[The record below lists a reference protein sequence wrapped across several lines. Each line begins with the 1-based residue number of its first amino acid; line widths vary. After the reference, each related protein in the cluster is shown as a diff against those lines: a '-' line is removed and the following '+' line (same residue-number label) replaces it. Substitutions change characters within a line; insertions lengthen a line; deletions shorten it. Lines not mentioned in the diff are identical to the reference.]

1 MKLNY
6 KNIVEYGLK
15 NGADDVEI
23 FIRKRIIKTLALETD
38 RYKGSMKREID
49 SVVRVALGK
58 KVASHYLTIADEE
71 SLKKAVNRAIKMAK
85 AVGEDPFWSGLP
97 SYREPNIKSL
107 FYDKRID
114 NLTYE
119 NMFDILKE
127 VRDHAFKIDDRIK
140 GVLSEINIIK
150 QNVDFINS
158 NGIEYH
164 EELSG
169 QVFEVAVTSK
179 EGDKYTSIWTTK
191 RTRRFFED
199 YIKYVDETA
208 RKSLRFLNTKHLDNI
223 VKKVLI
229 DPISFSALIFHSLT
243 YGISGDY
250 VLEGISPLK
259 DKLGEVIASDE
270 LSIYD
275 DGTLPGGW
283 KTSIF
288 DDEGVPRRKTIV
300 LERGELRSFLH
311 NYYTALRMNLE
322 STGNAERI
330 GTNVTTR
337 ISNLIIEEGSEDI
350 CSIINDIDEGV
361 YLSGFP
367 LSAHTINISTGDV
380 NVVFPEAYLISKGEI
395 KYPLNPV
402 TLSGNIYEALKDI
415 MPLKGITDTPY
426 SIYTPPVYTER
437 FTVK

>member
-1 MKLNY
+1 MNY
-6 KNIVEYGLK
+6 RNIIDYGLK
-15 NGADDVEI
+15 NGANDVEI
-23 FIRKRIIKTLALETD
+23 FIRKRVIKTLTLETD
-38 RYKGSMKREID
+38 RYKGGMKREID
-49 SVVRVALGK
+49 TIVRVALGK
-58 KVASHYLTIADEE
+58 RVASHYLTISDEKHIKE
-71 SLKKAVNRAIKMAK
+71 AIDRAIKMAK
-85 AVGEDPFWSGLP
+85 AIGEDPYWNGLP
-97 SYREPNIKSL
+97 GYKEPNIKSL

-119 NMFDILKE
+119 DMFNILKE
-127 VRDHAFKIDDRIK
+127 VRDHAFKMDDRIK
-140 GVLSEINIIK
+140 GLLSEINTVI
-150 QNVDFINS
+150 QEVDFINS

-169 QVFEVAVTSK
+169 QLFEVAVTSR

-191 RTRRFFED
+191 RSRRFFED
-199 YIKYVDETA
+199 YLKYADETA
-208 RKSLRFLNTKHLDNI
+208 RKSLKFLDTKSLDNI
-223 VKKVLI
+223 VKKVVI
-229 DPISFSALIFHSLT
+229 DPVSFSALLFHSLT

-259 DKLGEVIASDE
+259 DKLGEVIASE
-270 LSIYD
+270 NLSIYD

-288 DDEGVPRRKTIV
+288 DDEGVPRRKTTV
-300 LERGELRSFLH
+300 LERGELKSFLH
-311 NYYTALRMNLE
+311 NYYTALRMNIE

-337 ISNLIIEEGSEDI
+337 ISNLIIEEGSEDV
-350 CSIINDIDEGV
+350 CNIISDIDEGV

-395 KYPLNPV
+395 RYPLNPV
-402 TLSGNIYEALKDI
+402 TLSGNIYEALEDI

-426 SIYTPPVYTER
+426 SIYTPPVYTEKFR
-437 FTVK
+437 VK